1 MNIFNFNNIYKL
13 PYNYNFLIP
22 AINEQQ
28 LKQHYEGHLIKYY
41 QKLTFLLKEHQLES
55 KADNLIELVKYTFG
69 KQNLLDIFNNAGQI
83 VNHIHFFENFV
94 NKEINPNTLI
104 NIRKNFNKDNII
116 EEALNISGKFGFGSS
131 WLWIASNKNT
141 NIKMFVTPNSFI
153 PENLDFI
160 DEILLCIDLWE
171 HAYYLQYMHNRNEY
185 IKQIIPKTN
194 IYKFLK

>member
-28 LKQHYEGHLIKYY
+28 LKQHYEGHLMKYY

-55 KADNLIELVKYTFG
+55 KSDNLIELVKYTFG

-94 NKEINPNTLI
+94 NKEINPNTL
-104 NIRKNFNKDNII
+104 NNVRKNFNKDNII
-116 EEALNISGKFGFGSS
+116 EEALNISSKFGFGSS

-141 NIKMFVTPNSFI
+141 DIKMFVTPNGFI